1 MLPDQERNKRYV
13 LQEEK
18 SAVLCLSLIHIL
30 KLELTGLNKETQIQD
45 ILADS
50 LVRCIWDHLSFQ
62 VTEGGGLTEN
72 VGISAEFP
80 ARWNNTIKET
90 GICTNFQG
98 DRLGYL
104 SVTAVKPADPEEAA
118 ALCPVSYTHLH
129 RFKHL
134 MSGCLKGASDC
145 EQT

>member
-1 MLPDQERNKRYV
+1 M
-13 LQEEK
+13 
-18 SAVLCLSLIHIL
+18 
-30 KLELTGLNKETQIQD
+30 
-45 ILADS
+45 
-50 LVRCIWDHLSFQ
+50 RCIWDHLIFQ

-118 ALCPVSYTHLH
+118 ALCQDDIEEMDFGGLHYYVTVNTFGDGEDASEHLLLYTK
-129 RFKHL
+129 FT
-134 MSGCLKGASDC
+134 DD
-145 EQT
+145 